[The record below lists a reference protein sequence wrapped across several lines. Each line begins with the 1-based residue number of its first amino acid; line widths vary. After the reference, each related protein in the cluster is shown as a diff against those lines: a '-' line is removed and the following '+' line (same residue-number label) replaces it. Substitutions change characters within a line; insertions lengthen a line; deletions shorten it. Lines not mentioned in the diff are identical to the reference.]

1 MFQVAQ
7 YTDVSSEE
15 SLDGRAGFNYASA
28 SPNFSGTDRLTGES
42 YMLHS
47 VDAMSAEVESF
58 TYRQVD
64 GRFYFSRGRTLGATH
79 SGRSGNHLTR
89 MVVTGDVQDLGG
101 YTPAQIL
108 GAANWKETETRAP
121 EPVLEPWHTPV
132 LLPEWLGSAQVLS
145 WVCSDADRRAFFPRL
160 LSALQSRL
168 TQQDSS
174 RIALVHSDP
183 QVVLRWL
190 AAAGLLLNDVAVRS
204 LSVCGML
211 TDAAH
216 VDADVLCC
224 TPEVL
229 ASIPPG
235 SMVCDLKELSGGV
248 DSDAFGVQ
256 RSMTLLEQDMSTA
269 PQIIALARRWDP
281 AVGEL
286 PAFWGAE
293 LVSGV
298 LQPGGEIQDADM
310 VLALVENLAGNGFA
324 RDLERY
330 REEFAAAFRKCRKD
344 LPGDAVSVARA
355 ARRTADSGNAD
366 LSAILLE
373 ALLQVSLEHPRV
385 FPQCAR
391 ELTGHEPMRWPGE
404 PVRWT
409 ERLSD
414 VAEGLADADLPA
426 VFAVLEPLR
435 DSLDQDFWAQQAHR
449 YAQYLTANPEEVH
462 ATQDLWNGLHIR
474 EDLRSLLLPRLEAA
488 VLGAGHPVEP
498 HGVLRA
504 LMRQAWNE
512 LARISAGDSTTSAEE
527 FTQWQQTANF
537 AATDPKERLRA
548 LRKGEHGCLPE
559 AWPAAL
565 TGTTPA
571 AEPKLWLE
579 WVSAHG
585 SSEKLELFV
594 LPLMQPRDPGVS
606 SGDLKQWEALLEA
619 MQRSAG
625 PASSAR
631 ALELQRVR
639 NQISEELK
647 KRPGLLQKA
656 SERFRRSNGNPREVG
671 SAAGNDVGDS
681 EDRDGLSPGAP
692 HARGNPA
699 GSGHHHIDPSG
710 GRDAQRGH

>member
-28 SPNFSGTDRLTGES
+28 SPNFSGTDRHTGES

-89 MVVTGDVQDLGG
+89 MAVTGDVEDLGA

-108 GAANWKETETRAP
+108 GAANWTETRAP
-121 EPVLEPWHTPV
+121 ERVLEPWRTPV

-224 TPEVL
+224 TPAAL
-229 ASIPPG
+229 TSIPPG
-235 SMVCDLKELSGGV
+235 SMVCDLKELSGGL

-256 RSMTLLEQDMSTA
+256 RSMALLEQDMPTA
-269 PQIIALARRWDP
+269 PQTIALARRWDP

-324 RDLERY
+324 QDLEKY

-355 ARRTADSGNAD
+355 AHRTADSGNAD

-414 VAEGLADADLPA
+414 VAERLADADLPA

-449 YAQYLTANPEEVH
+449 YAQHLTANPEEVH

-474 EDLRSLLLPRLEAA
+474 EDLRSLLLPQLEAA
-488 VLGAGHPVEP
+488 VLGAGQPVEP
-498 HGVLRA
+498 NGVLQD

-512 LARISAGDSTTSAEE
+512 LARISGGDSTTSAKE

-537 AATDPKERLRA
+537 AAADPKERLRV
-548 LRKGEHGCLPE
+548 LRKGEQGCTFE
-559 AWPAAL
+559 VWPAAL
-565 TGTTPA
+565 TGTTPLE
-571 AEPKLWLE
+571 EPKLWLE
-579 WVSAHG
+579 WVTAHG
-585 SSEKLELFV
+585 SSRKLESFV
-594 LPLMQPRDPGVS
+594 LSVVQPKIS
-606 SGDLKQWEALLEA
+606 QAANGDLKHWEALLEA
-619 MQRSAG
+619 MQRSA
-625 PASSAR
+625 SSPDNDR
-631 ALELQRVR
+631 TQELRRVQ
-639 NQISEELK
+639 NEISEKLQ
-647 KRPGLLQKA
+647 KRPGLLRKA

-671 SAAGNDVGDS
+671 SAAENDVGDLK
-681 EDRDGLSPGAP
+681 DRDGLSTGAP
-692 HARGNPA
+692 HARGGSA
-699 GSGHHHIDPSG
+699 GPGHRHDDPSG